1 MYLHVYIRTYMSHS
15 YIRTYMS
22 HSYIRTY
29 MSHSYIRTYVSTF
42 VPTCRIRTFVP
53 TCLQSYLHVAF
64 VPTCLLSYLHVLGTC
79 RLTKFSFCFAL
90 CANPSCRGL
99 CHSRK
104 PRYKDRRLFVY
115 WCFKREQH
123 LHSDYDY

>member
-1 MYLHVYIRTYMSHS
+1 MSTFVPTCRIRTFVPTCR
-15 YIRTYMS
+15 IRS
-22 HSYIRTY
+22 FVPICR
-29 MSHSYIRTYVSTF
+29 IRTYVSTF